1 MVATAAEAPAGGPRG
16 APEPLPDG
24 TLTLLFTD
32 IQGSTLL
39 LDRLGL
45 HYREVLSRQR
55 EIMRRAIA
63 DHGGREM
70 GTEGDSFFVVF
81 RTAPDA
87 VAAAVQAQEQL
98 VSTVWPE
105 QVDVRVRMGMHT
117 GSPSLHEDGYVGMD
131 VHLAARVA
139 STATGG
145 QVLLSD
151 ATRAL
156 LAGPDAVELRDLG
169 LHRLKDVADP
179 VRLHEVVLPGV
190 PERRPSVRSLGSL
203 ADLPTVHGDL
213 VGRDDE
219 VEQVLQLLSPGRVV
233 TIVGPGGVGKSRLA
247 IEVARR
253 REGLP
258 DGVYFVPLAGASTEE
273 EVWGSLAAA
282 AGLTGAGGASREQVL
297 GGLADRR
304 LLLVLDNLEHLP
316 GAGEAVRA
324 IVRSA
329 TRAEV
334 LVTSRSPLRLEAEQ
348 LMPLQP
354 LDREHA
360 TQLYVDQVRR
370 QRPGWTPGGD
380 DLRVVGDICERL
392 DGLPL
397 AVELVAARSRLL
409 TPRAML
415 AHLDGALDV
424 PGRAV
429 DRSVRQHTL
438 RSTLDWSWRLLEPAT
453 ARALARLG
461 VFRGPFGIDAAAAVT
476 DAPVDDAVDI
486 LLDLVDAS
494 LLQADESSGDPRF
507 RILRVVRS
515 YAQERLA
522 ERPEDL
528 ARART
533 RHAEVVATVV
543 RHECPRLRGT
553 HHVAALDVLEEQ
565 HGNIAHA
572 LDWCLRE
579 GSAQLATGL
588 DLCRLL
594 SWHWHTSWH
603 HAEGL
608 RWLTRACEVVGE
620 TEDPAALATWHG
632 LGILLDQHGELD
644 RAAEILQRCLDAA
657 VARGDRVVQ
666 GRESNSLALV
676 QMRRGDT
683 ARARALFTDAHRLA
697 HEDGDEERIS
707 TSLSNLAMLELDL
720 GEGAKALPLLEEV
733 FAIDQRLGDV
743 WGMAVDRLNLAQAQL
758 AVGDLASARTTL
770 VGRGAEL
777 LALGDA
783 EVDAELLEQL
793 AVLAAASGHA
803 EVVPPLLGA
812 AGALREAAFVPRV
825 EAYERRLAEA
835 TREAR
840 AALGEQRWS
849 DLLTQGSALSQQEA
863 WRRYAELL
871 PA

>member
-1 MVATAAEAPAGGPRG
+1 MVGTGAEDPAGDPREAPG
-16 APEPLPDG
+16 ALPDG

-45 HYREVLSRQR
+45 DYREVLSRQR
-55 EIMRRAIA
+55 QIMRQAID

-81 RTAPDA
+81 RTAPAA
-87 VAAAVQAQEQL
+87 VAAAVQAQERL
-98 VSTVWPE
+98 AATDWPE

-117 GSPSLHEDGYVGMD
+117 GSPTLHEDGYVGMD

-156 LAGPDAVELRDLG
+156 LSGDPAIELRDLG
-169 LHRLKDVADP
+169 LHRLKDVATP

-203 ADLPTVHGDL
+203 ADLPAVHGGL
-213 VGRDDE
+213 VGRDEE
-219 VEQVLQLLSPGRVV
+219 VEQVLRLLTPGRVV
-233 TIVGPGGVGKSRLA
+233 TVVGPGGVGKSRLA

-253 REGLP
+253 RDDLP
-258 DGVYFVPLAGASTEE
+258 DGVYFVPLAGASTQE

-282 AGLTGAGGASREQVL
+282 AGLTAGAAASREQVL

-316 GAGEAVRA
+316 GAADAVGA

-334 LVTSRSPLRLEAEQ
+334 LVTSRSPLRLQTEQ
-348 LMPLQP
+348 LLPLQP
-354 LDREHA
+354 LGREHA
-360 TQLYVDQVRR
+360 SRLFVDQVRR
-370 QRPGWTPGGD
+370 QRPGWTPARE
-380 DLRVVGDICERL
+380 DLQVVGDICDRL

-424 PGRAV
+424 SGRAT

-438 RSTLDWSWRLLEPAT
+438 RSTLDWSWRLLAPDT

-461 VFRGPFGIDAAAAVT
+461 VFRGPFGIEAAAAVM
-476 DAPVDDAVDI
+476 DRPVDDAVDT

-494 LLQADESSGDPRF
+494 LVQADESSGDPRF

-522 ERPEDL
+522 EQREEVAD
-528 ARART
+528 ART
-533 RHAEVVATVV
+533 RHAEVVAAVV
-543 RHECPRLRGT
+543 RRECPRLRGT
-553 HHVAALDVLEEQ
+553 HHVAAVDVLDEQ

-579 GSAQLATGL
+579 G
-588 DLCRLL
+588 CR
-594 SWHWHTSWH
+594 S
-603 HAEGL
+603 
-608 RWLTRACEVVGE
+608 
-620 TEDPAALATWHG
+620 
-632 LGILLDQHGELD
+632 
-644 RAAEILQRCLDAA
+644 
-657 VARGDRVVQ
+657 
-666 GRESNSLALV
+666 
-676 QMRRGDT
+676 
-683 ARARALFTDAHRLA
+683 
-697 HEDGDEERIS
+697 
-707 TSLSNLAMLELDL
+707 
-720 GEGAKALPLLEEV
+720 
-733 FAIDQRLGDV
+733 
-743 WGMAVDRLNLAQAQL
+743 
-758 AVGDLASARTTL
+758 
-770 VGRGAEL
+770 
-777 LALGDA
+777 
-783 EVDAELLEQL
+783 
-793 AVLAAASGHA
+793 
-803 EVVPPLLGA
+803 
-812 AGALREAAFVPRV
+812 
-825 EAYERRLAEA
+825 
-835 TREAR
+835 
-840 AALGEQRWS
+840 
-849 DLLTQGSALSQQEA
+849 
-863 WRRYAELL
+863 
-871 PA
+871 